1 MKKYLLVFVLFAIV
15 MTSSAFAA
23 LPPTDVQKTHWA
35 YESIMKILDSGL
47 MEGYPDGSF
56 RGQQTIDRYEMAV
69 FVARLLDV
77 LAGIQADYEQKV
89 GGIEGRVAELEKR
102 PSAVQSDNQ
111 MIKEILG
118 LIMELEAEFE
128 NDLLEINNRY
138 YDLQLDYGMLED
150 ALQSLESTQT
160 SLSRRLDV
168 YQVQIDSLNQKYADV
183 TSTRDEV
190 DALRKDVTELN
201 LHLEDQSKTIRS
213 LFIAIGVMGAVVLL
227 VSLN

>member
-1 MKKYLLVFVLFAIV
+1 M
-15 MTSSAFAA
+15 
-23 LPPTDVQKTHWA
+23 
-35 YESIMKILDSGL
+35 
-47 MEGYPDGSF
+47 
-56 RGQQTIDRYEMAV
+56 
-69 FVARLLDV
+69 
-77 LAGIQADYEQKV
+77 
-89 GGIEGRVAELEKR
+89 
-102 PSAVQSDNQ
+102 
-111 MIKEILG
+111 G

-190 DALRKDVTELN
+190 DALRKEVTELN
-201 LHLEDQSKTIRS
+201 QQLEDQSKTIRS